1 MWILARLVQ
10 RNPRSLRAMQCQV
23 IADGGLPGSD
33 GASAAAPRPLP
44 GPGSRRRLTQL
55 RLTGTSIPPAFLVGW
70 VAAAPALTVL
80 DLSSADLPPELLP
93 CVC

>member
-1 MWILARLVQ
+1 
-10 RNPRSLRAMQCQV
+10 MQCQV

-33 GASAAAPRPLP
+33 GAGASAVVPPPLP

-93 CVC
+93 CACLVGGCQPWT